1 LAYSVYFSPRILIN
15 KSKYAM
21 QDCNL
26 KEITTPEQKIVDP
39 LTDLLRNGARNLI
52 RQAVEAELA
61 Y

>member
-1 LAYSVYFSPRILIN
+1 
-15 KSKYAM
+15 M

-39 LTDLLRNGARNLI
+39 LTELLRNGARNLI